1 MFFNNLRFRLNGKYF
16 LPGLKRW
23 IIIFSLGIA
32 FIAFGLALLLELR
45 PLTNISLTIWSAL
58 RWVAN
63 ILPAHLSGPLILILG
78 TFLILA
84 SLILILQTLLDVT
97 NHDNSSF
104 AGDKNTPQ
112 SILRALERAR
122 KKGQGPKIVA
132 IGGGTGLS
140 SLLIGLKN
148 YSTNITALVT
158 VGDDGGSSGKLR
170 EELKVVP
177 PGDIRNC
184 IVALSDEEELTTSLF
199 QYRFSEGSLKGHS
212 LGNLFLAA
220 LCDICLGDMAQAS
233 LLASRILRTGGKV
246 LPSSL
251 QAVHLEAEME
261 DGTIISGES
270 KIPEGGKLIKKIF
283 ATNISPALPECL
295 LAIRE
300 ADLIILGPGSLYTS
314 IIPNLLFPEILKSIE
329 ETKAK
334 VIYVCNLVQDKETK
348 NYKASDFLKAI
359 QSHTHKNI
367 LNAILLNA
375 PESLQLDSGKPIPID
390 LDAINDLGIEPI
402 IRSKLQ
408 DYKGRHNSTRL
419 ARSIMQWFGFKQSH
433 RNLPEAKIPESIKL

>member
-1 MFFNNLRFRLNGKYF
+1 
-16 LPGLKRW
+16 
-23 IIIFSLGIA
+23 
-32 FIAFGLALLLELR
+32 
-45 PLTNISLTIWSAL
+45 
-58 RWVAN
+58 
-63 ILPAHLSGPLILILG
+63 
-78 TFLILA
+78 
-84 SLILILQTLLDVT
+84 
-97 NHDNSSF
+97 
-104 AGDKNTPQ
+104 
-112 SILRALERAR
+112 
-122 KKGQGPKIVA
+122 
-132 IGGGTGLS
+132 
-140 SLLIGLKN
+140 
-148 YSTNITALVT
+148 
-158 VGDDGGSSGKLR
+158 
-170 EELKVVP
+170 
-177 PGDIRNC
+177 
-184 IVALSDEEELTTSLF
+184 
-199 QYRFSEGSLKGHS
+199 
-212 LGNLFLAA
+212 
-220 LCDICLGDMAQAS
+220 MAQAS